1 MENGKRKEFLNL
13 GILGGDAGVPERRG
27 FRAIKTDY
35 IGSPEYNG
43 RFFET
48 FPTTWASAY
57 AFRKALAAERQT
69 DFGVVAADDEDAV
82 AATEEW
88 MSLFLLHYFGTVR
101 LVEYKREDLEKEYDK
116 DLWLALSGTYP
127 SAREGGLASV
137 SLLETNEGTVVGA
150 YYPDVIFFPSRGR
163 SAWARD
169 ETLQRFLVGS
179 KLSWDLARRN
189 LLTDERKLRD
199 FQAHLARIPA
209 LLPNKVFKERVV
221 KFLEANFFDAV
232 DASGELDPNPSRWEI
247 PGNMPPSE
255 QDLLARYPLAV
266 ENTDGGKTYYLVA
279 GMPFRSE
286 WMKTVVVADCTPL
299 HYRARAGDNVIG
311 VQVRG
316 RNVPCQLGDKDK
328 VVVLKDLFLADQPYW
343 CKVSRA
349 SDSYTTRARSV
360 HRVDLR
366 DNILRGDE
374 FALCLAPIRREL
386 LAHFPSLFQNA
397 QVITA
402 TPDLQRPSVEWTF
415 HLAGF
420 EVRWQ
425 TSPMPQAEMPK
436 TTLALWPPRVSSK
449 WRFYV
454 AYGTGSKEACGR
466 WHLVDENG
474 AQGHEVPLETDD
486 YISLLP
492 NIGRS
497 NQPRALLFTDNRDRE
512 RGILFLGEIDRQNVD
527 AGAHSKATLAVDFG
541 TSNTCVAFK
550 RGETSEI
557 LRFGLSPLMLWGQ
570 ASKAER
576 PGFVPFRWGGKKG
589 FFPTIL
595 LSRRSA
601 PQLEELKA
609 DEIRPEHLFKVDI
622 PGLHNEMEFDL
633 LGGKFNAYWE
643 THFNMK
649 WDLGVQSP
657 WRPLFLGVLLLY
669 AHAELFFIGGQGAE
683 VDKYAFTYPLAFSD
697 QDRDGFHT
705 EAKKVIGKVRH
716 MCYGTEPE
724 PEKINYFANIDE
736 STAIARAIKSSAMSA
751 TMEVFI
757 DVGGGTADIAVRNG
771 ENFLVLDSI
780 KVAGNTFFRFAKR
793 NLEEGVNGAEEFKS
807 HLRTLFGHDGN
818 IAEFLDFGTFYSCSI
833 NRLASDEFK
842 RGEGR
847 VIKEG
852 MGTSSYQQYRTL
864 LFFRHVLTY
873 ALLQACAAAVD
884 GKLTLNAGLKLVLG
898 GNAWGLMMF
907 AGWERKSSVVKR
919 EAEEILTLL
928 KRYLAEAIRQSLV
941 RGRPEGQSDEE
952 LEEQFREH
960 FKHIE
965 GLRVTGVEL
974 LNEDDLSKAKTAVA
988 LGALMR
994 LGAGGAGEREGTRP
1008 FTGVTLE
1015 RLEVNH
1021 SDGETVR
1028 WHERWAFE
1036 EFRRKFGSSDEIKN
1050 IKFEVTGNLEEP
1062 FDPVLTVFTL
1072 LGNSGRRDRD
1082 NMPGEGWHK
1091 INGALCEFIRSIEG
1105 NRLGASPINHF
1116 VSSLLYPQ
1124 DAADHDFLD
1133 TLAKIN
1139 GNYKKDGR

>member
-43 RFFET
+43 QFFET

-163 SAWARD
+163 AAWARD

-189 LLTDERKLRD
+189 LLTDERKARD

-232 DASGELDPNPSRWEI
+232 EVSGELDPNPSRWEI

-255 QDLLARYPLAV
+255 QDLLARYPLSV

-299 HYRARAGDNVIG
+299 HYRARTGDNVIS

-316 RNVPCQLGDKDK
+316 RNVPCSLGDKDK

-349 SDSYTTRARSV
+349 NDFYTTRARSV

-386 LAHFPSLFQNA
+386 LSHFPSLFQNT

-454 AYGTGSKEACGR
+454 AYGLGSKEACGR

-512 RGILFLGEIDRQNVD
+512 RGILFLGDLDRQNVD
-527 AGAHSKATLAVDFG
+527 ASAQSKATLAVDFG
-541 TSNTCVAFK
+541 TSNTCAAFK
-550 RGETSEI
+550 RGDTSEI

-570 ASKAER
+570 SPELEN
-576 PGFVPFRWGGKKG
+576 PGFVPFQWGGKKG

-595 LSRRSA
+595 LSRRSS
-601 PQLEELKA
+601 PQLEDLKA
-609 DEIRPEHLFKVDI
+609 DEIRPEHLFRVDI
-622 PGLHNEMEFDL
+622 PGLHYQMEYPL
-633 LGGKFNAYWE
+633 LEGDFNRLWE
-643 THFNMK
+643 THYNMK
-649 WDLGVQSP
+649 WDLGIQTP

-669 AHAELFFIGGQGAE
+669 AHAELFFKGAQGAE
-683 VDKYAFTYPLAFSD
+683 IDRYVFTYPLAFSD
-697 QDRDGFHT
+697 HDREGFHT
-705 EAKKVIGKVRH
+705 EARKIIGRVRQ
-716 MCYGTEPE
+716 MCYGADPD
-724 PEKINYFANIDE
+724 PEKVSYVGNVDE
-736 STAIARAIKSSAMSA
+736 STAIARATHSSAMSA

-757 DVGGGTADIAVRNG
+757 DVGGGTADIAIRNG

-780 KVAGNTFFRFAKR
+780 KVAGNTFFRFAKK
-793 NLEEGVNGAEEFKS
+793 NLDGGVAGAAEFKR
-807 HLRTLFGHDGN
+807 HVVMLFGGGPQDELKIN
-818 IAEFLDFGTFYSCSI
+818 TEFLDFGTYYSCSI
-833 NRLASDEFK
+833 NRLPTDQFTK
-842 RGEGR
+842 GEGN
-847 VIKEG
+847 VIEKK
-852 MGTSSYQQYRTL
+852 MGTVSYQRYRSR
-864 LFFRHVLTY
+864 LFFRHIIAY
-873 ALLQACAAAVD
+873 ALLQACATAVD
-884 GKLTLNAGLKLVLG
+884 SRFVPQEGVRLIMG
-898 GNAWGLMMF
+898 GNAWGLLMF
-907 AGWERKSSVVKR
+907 AEIKRKSSVLKE
-919 EAEEILTLL
+919 EADGILQLL
-928 KRYLAEAIRQSLV
+928 KERLAGSL
-941 RGRPEGQSDEE
+941 SEE
-952 LEEQFREH
+952 D
-960 FKHIE
+960 FKFVND
-965 GLRVTGVEL
+965 LRIADVKL
-974 LNEDDLSKAKTAVA
+974 LNEEDLSKAKTAVA
-988 LGALMR
+988 LGALMKLGTGALSDKERARPYSGVTIRGLKIDDRDPSDLRWHDRWGFAELRRR
-994 LGAGGAGEREGTRP
+994 LGS
-1008 FTGVTLE
+1008 V
-1015 RLEVNH
+1015 
-1021 SDGETVR
+1021 
-1028 WHERWAFE
+1028 
-1036 EFRRKFGSSDEIKN
+1036 DEIRAVR
-1050 IKFEVTGNLEEP
+1050 FEQPKELSKP
-1062 FDPVLTVFTL
+1062 YDASLTVFTA
-1072 LGNSGRRDRD
+1072 LGNVGNNRLD
-1082 NMPGEGWHK
+1082 NMPGAAWRDM
-1091 INGALCEFIRSIEG
+1091 NGGLCEWIAQLKG
-1105 NRLGASPINHF
+1105 NDLGAAPINYF
-1116 VSSLLYPQ
+1116 LSSILYPE
-1124 DAADHDFLD
+1124 DAAHHDFLD
-1133 TLAKIN
+1133 TLAETN
-1139 GNYKKDGR
+1139 GNYKKEGR